1 MVKCASPA
9 DRNFPLD
16 NIVCTHTFIRT
27 NQTSTG
33 PYNAVGPYRSTM
45 STATKKALQGGEFLI
60 RESAPQDIFI
70 PEEFNEEQGMIAQTA
85 IDFLAAEVW
94 PNLDRIDSMEAGL
107 MPKILEK
114 AGELG
119 LLGISIPEEYGGFGK
134 DFVTGM
140 LVTEKTGAGHSYSVA
155 MAAHTGIG
163 TLPLLY
169 YGNAEQKAKYMPK
182 LATGEWKACY
192 CLTEPGS
199 GSDANS
205 GKTKAVLS
213 PDGKHYILNGQ
224 KMWITNGGFADLFT
238 VFAKIDDDEN
248 LTAFLV
254 EKDFGGITLNPEEKK
269 MGIKGSST
277 RQVFFNDCKVPV
289 ENMLSE
295 RQNGFKIAVNILNI
309 GRIKLAGAALGGAK
323 AVVDQSV
330 KYANERIQFGK
341 PISAFG
347 AIRQKLADQ
356 ASYCYVVE
364 SATYRCSYDMEQ
376 AIEALEA
383 SGADHSKALLK
394 GVEQYAAE
402 AAILKVAG
410 SECLDYVCDEGVQI
424 YGGMGYS
431 AESPVERAYRD
442 SRINR
447 IFEGTNEINRM
458 LTVDMLL
465 KRAMKGQLDLLG
477 PAQAVAGELMGIPDF
492 AEPDDSL
499 LGEEKRMVANFKKA
513 VLMSAGGA
521 AQKLGL
527 ELGKHQETLMH
538 IADIVI
544 DTYLAESV
552 LLRTLKLAELKG
564 AANVA
569 EQIAMCQLYI
579 HDAADRILKYAKEAV
594 NNFAEGDERQA
605 MLMGAKRFS
614 KNTNLNTAE
623 LRKVVAKKMIAEGK
637 YCY

>member
-1 MVKCASPA
+1 
-9 DRNFPLD
+9 
-16 NIVCTHTFIRT
+16 
-27 NQTSTG
+27 
-33 PYNAVGPYRSTM
+33 M
-45 STATKKALQGGEFLI
+45 STDTKKALQGGEFLI
-60 RESAPQDIFI
+60 RTSDPQDIFI
-70 PEEFNEEQGMIAQTA
+70 PEEFNEEQRMIAQSA
-85 IDFLAAEVW
+85 HEFLEQNVW
-94 PNLDRIDSMEAGL
+94 TQLDRIDSLEEGL
-107 MPKILEK
+107 MPSLLDK

-119 LLGISIPEEYGGFGK
+119 LLGISVPEDLGGFGK
-134 DFVTGM
+134 DFVTTM
-140 LVTEKTGAGHSYSVA
+140 LVTEVTGAGHSFSVA
-155 MAAHTGIG
+155 IAAHTGIG
-163 TLPLLY
+163 TLPILY
-169 YGNAEQKAKYMPK
+169 YGNEAQRKKYIPK
-182 LATGEWKACY
+182 LATGEWKASY
-192 CLTEPGS
+192 CLTEPGA

-205 GKTKAVLS
+205 GKTKATLT
-213 PDGKHYILNGQ
+213 PDGKHYVINGQ
-224 KMWITNGGFADLFT
+224 KMWITNGGFADIFT

-248 LTAFLV
+248 LTAFIV

-323 AVVDQSV
+323 AVVDTSV

-356 ASYCYVVE
+356 ATYCYVVE
-364 SATYRCSYDMEQ
+364 SATYRCSHDMER
-376 AIEALEA
+376 AIEDLKAG
-383 SGADHSKALLK
+383 GADHAKALLK

-410 SECLDYVCDEGVQI
+410 SECLDYVVDEGVQI

-465 KRAMKGQLDLLG
+465 KRAMKGQLDLMG
-477 PAQAVAGELMGIPDF
+477 PAQAVAAELMGIPDF
-492 AEPDDSL
+492 PEPDDSL
-499 LGEEKRMVANFKKA
+499 LADEKRMVANFKKA
-513 VLMSAGGA
+513 VLMVAGGA
-521 AQKLGL
+521 AQKLGF
-527 ELGKHQETLMH
+527 ELAKHQETLMH
-538 IADIVI
+538 IADMVI
-544 DTYLAESV
+544 DTYLAEST
-552 LLRTLKLAELKG
+552 LLRTLKFAEMKG
-564 AANVA
+564 ASNVA

-579 HDAADRILKYAKEAV
+579 HDAADRIHKWAKEAV
-594 NNFAEGDERQA
+594 CNFADGDERQA
-605 MLMGAKRFS
+605 MLMGAKRWS
-614 KNTNLNTAE
+614 KNTPLNTAE
-623 LRKVVAKKMIAEGK
+623 LRKAIAKKMIAEGK